1 MNKSVNLKDKAGNV
15 LLPATHAS
23 LVSGLSVV
31 ATSGSYNDLLDKPA
45 GQGVDLSNYYTKTEV
60 DAKITGSGTFDPS
73 QYYNKT
79 QVDEITSSKQDKL
92 TINGSNSGVTTLYA
106 PTTYGASGKVLV
118 AKGENA
124 SPEWETIETSSGV
137 TVDNKNASLTYGNTT
152 TIATIDGT
160 DIKVTMPSA
169 PEQSEGGTVI
179 ANNPTL
185 DYGTTSTIATVGST
199 ELKVTMPAKPAT
211 GSASDLST
219 GTNTTGKLWSAKVI
233 SDYVADNAGSVSV
246 SVPSTTPTITTSDTT
261 IATINNVAVKAKI
274 STSSVTVSPGN
285 SSGNVTAGSVNST
298 DLKFKLDQVVG
309 SSSNSTSNGTNSSNA
324 YLNTV
329 ANNSVISSHKISGTN
344 GVTVSSNASGEITIS
359 GPGSIN
365 YPVTSVAGNTGAVT
379 AAQISSALTNS
390 GAKLTDTTYAA
401 GDGLLLNGTTFAL
414 KNTNESVGGTIKLWI
429 GSSLPSNQDPS
440 TIYFII

>member
-1 MNKSVNLKDKAGNV
+1 
-15 LLPATHAS
+15 
-23 LVSGLSVV
+23 
-31 ATSGSYNDLLDKPA
+31 
-45 GQGVDLSNYYTKTEV
+45 
-60 DAKITGSGTFDPS
+60 
-73 QYYNKT
+73 
-79 QVDEITSSKQDKL
+79 
-92 TINGSNSGVTTLYA
+92 
-106 PTTYGASGKVLV
+106 
-118 AKGENA
+118 
-124 SPEWETIETSSGV
+124 
-137 TVDNKNASLTYGNTT
+137 
-152 TIATIDGT
+152 
-160 DIKVTMPSA
+160 MPSA

-344 GVTVSSNASGEITIS
+344 GVTVSSNTSGEITIA

-429 GSSLPSNQDPS
+429 GSLLPSNQDPS